1 MTAATSALRGGRGDS
16 APSTAYRNDID
27 GLRAVAVVLVV
38 VYHVWFDR
46 VSGGVDVFLIVS
58 AFFLTLSFARR
69 VRDGEPLRIPAFL
82 LARFRRLM
90 PAAAVTIAAVLGAAW
105 LLMPAT
111 AWPQLWREGWAS
123 AGYVQNWVLAA
134 TGVDYYARDQ
144 ALPSPLQHFWS
155 LSVQG
160 QVFVLWPLLFLL
172 GAFLARRLRVSA
184 TVVLAVLFGLVFAG
198 SLAFSIIET
207 HEIQT
212 FAYFDTRTRLWEFA
226 AGSLVALALPSIRL
240 PQRVR
245 AALGWIGLIAILV
258 CGIVIDVRGG
268 FPGYLALWP
277 VIATAFVIIGGVDD
291 GGWGPSRLL
300 GARPIRAMGKDA
312 YALYLVH
319 WPILILTLTVL
330 GRTRADALTG
340 AAVVAASFLLA
351 RILRVCVEKPLM
363 PVPGATRAM
372 PRNAA
377 VLLSCVLLVAAVLVP
392 WQTITRIQA
401 DEAAAAVTQG
411 AQDAEKTASPPGT
424 GPLVPQPIDLENE
437 WVSLDEACSG
447 RLLPQDES
455 LQEGCA
461 QTRGAA
467 DAGTLVVAVG
477 DSHTE
482 QILGALIPVAAQKGW
497 GLVSLLHGGCS
508 LADHPEGTELADQCA
523 DWRRAAIDQVI
534 ALKPAAVYTV
544 MTAAAADSP
553 DEQLIAGASDL
564 VDEFASAG
572 VAVIAV
578 RDNPR
583 SQTDLYQCALDRL
596 DCDRDVGAALAATN
610 PIDSL
615 GDRVIP
621 VDFTPWVCPQGVCVT
636 RSGDLALYLDDNHL
650 THVFTSRLAGPLR
663 SQLTRLS

>member
-1 MTAATSALRGGRGDS
+1 M
-16 APSTAYRNDID
+16 AYRNDID

-69 VRDGEPLRIPAFL
+69 VRDGEALRIPAFL

-123 AGYVQNWVLAA
+123 VGYVQNWVLAA

-160 QVFVLWPLLFLL
+160 QVFVLWPFIFLL
-172 GAFLARRLRVSA
+172 GAVLARRLKRSP
-184 TVVLAVLFGLVFAG
+184 TVILAILFGMVFAG
-198 SLAFSIIET
+198 SLTFSIIET
-207 HEIQT
+207 QEIQT
-212 FAYFDTRTRLWEFA
+212 LAYFDTRTRLWEFA

-240 PQRVR
+240 PKAVR
-245 AALGWIGLIAILV
+245 AVLGWIGLIAILI

-277 VIATAFVIIGGVDD
+277 VLATAFVIIGGADD

-330 GRTRADALTG
+330 GRTRADILTG
-340 AAVVAASFLLA
+340 AAVVAASFVMA

-363 PVPGATRAM
+363 PRAGAPRAWQ
-372 PRNAA
+372 RNAG
-377 VLLSCVLLVAAVLVP
+377 VLLACVVLVAAVLVP

-401 DEAAAAVTQG
+401 DEAAAAARDTSDV
-411 AQDAEKTASPPGT
+411 AKTAAPPGT
-424 GPLVPQPIDLENE
+424 GPLVPQPIDLDDE
-437 WVSLDEACSG
+437 WVSLEEACSG
-447 RLLPQDES
+447 RLAPQDES

-461 QTRGAA
+461 QTPGAA
-467 DAGTLVVAVG
+467 DAATLVVAVG

-482 QILGALIPVAAQKGW
+482 QMLGALMPVAEQKGW

-508 LADHPEGTELADQCA
+508 LADHPPGTELADKCA
-523 DWRRAAIDQVI
+523 DWRRAAIDQVV

-544 MTAAAADSP
+544 MTAAVADDP
-553 DEQLIAGASDL
+553 GEQLIEGASDL
-564 VDEFASAG
+564 VDEFQAAG
-572 VAVIAV
+572 IAVIAV

-583 SQTDLYQCALDRL
+583 SQSDLYQCALDRL
-596 DCDRDVGAALAATN
+596 DCDRAVGSALAASN
-610 PIDSL
+610 PVDGL

-621 VDFTPWVCPQGVCVT
+621 VDFTPWICPQGRCIT
-636 RSGDLALYLDDNHL
+636 RSGNLALYLDDNHL
-650 THVFTSRLAGPLR
+650 THAFTTRLAGPLR
-663 SQLTRLS
+663 AQLTRLS